1 MRTYAALLAYDG
13 TEYHGFQRQ
22 VESQPTVQST
32 LEDVL
37 SQLARQPVTVLG
49 SGRTDSGVHAVG
61 QVISFS
67 LAWQH
72 RPEDLHRALNANLPE
87 DIAILQLKQVPSS
100 FHPRYDAQRRAYEYT
115 IYDGPIRHR

>member
-1 MRTYAALLAYDG
+1 MQTYAALLAYDG

-22 VESQPTVQST
+22 VESQPTVQNA

-67 LAWQH
+67 MA
-72 RPEDLHRALNANLPE
+72 
-87 DIAILQLKQVPSS
+87 
-100 FHPRYDAQRRAYEYT
+100 
-115 IYDGPIRHR
+115 